1 MTDKTFRVIDLL
13 DVIRMMYKNERNPS
27 TKELYL
33 KYGLSIKKLLNER
46 EISELDEFED
56 VKVMIWNKV
65 IEFK

>member
-1 MTDKTFRVIDLL
+1 M
-13 DVIRMMYKNERNPS
+13 RMMYKNERNPS

-46 EISELDEFED
+46 QISELDEFED

-65 IEFK
+65 IEYK

>member
-13 DVIRMMYKNERNPS
+13 EVMRMMCKNERNPS

-46 EISELDEFED
+46 QISELDEFED

>member
-1 MTDKTFRVIDLL
+1 
-13 DVIRMMYKNERNPS
+13 MYKNERNPS

-46 EISELDEFED
+46 RISELDEFED